1 MADNTYQIVST
12 VYKTDKYSIKKIE
25 DVYGKFSA
33 IYEVENIESG
43 IVTSFD
49 TQQEAVAYLSSLS
62 GSDTKI
68 YTAPKA
74 TASNGSVKETNPPEL
89 KAGTEKTVAASGTNR
104 PSTPAIAVGECGP
117 ETTIGKTNRELTAQ
131 CDWTINLK
139 LDVCGEELKL
149 LAEHWAKRL
158 VVKVSEWLPASKSP
172 IIDDIRNAYKTIKGW
187 MDTIMEYVKILKD
200 LIECITSVINAIA
213 QVVTFIATL
222 PAALLSQ
229 SFDCLSKF
237 QGLLEQAAG
246 IQLEPVK
253 QLYDETNTIIN
264 ETMGSA
270 SKIQSQGQ
278 GLLNQASTTPTP
290 TVAIQ
295 QP

>member
-1 MADNTYQIVST
+1 MADTTTTLVYTSGNYNIYKVETVSPPISF
-12 VYKTDKYSIKKIE
+12 VYNVEDIKLK
-25 DVYGKFSA
+25 
-33 IYEVENIESG
+33 ENI
-43 IVTSFD
+43 
-49 TQQEAVAYLSSLS
+49 AYFY
-62 GSDTKI
+62 GEQDAIDYVNAKRNSDNKI
-68 YTAPKA
+68 YTAPKT
-74 TASNGSVKETNPPEL
+74 TASNGSVKENNPPEL
-89 KAGTEKTVAASGTNR
+89 KPGTEKTVAASGTNR

-149 LAEHWAKRL
+149 LAEHWEKRL
-158 VVKVSEWLPASKSP
+158 VVKVSEWLPASQSP
-172 IIDDIRNAYKTIKGW
+172 ILDDIRNAYKTIKGW
-187 MDTIMEYVKILKD
+187 MDTIMEYVKVLKD

-246 IQLEPVK
+246 IQLEPIK

-270 SKIQSQGQ
+270 SKIQSNGQ
-278 GLLNQASTTPTP
+278 GILNTSTTN
-290 TVAIQ
+290 VQLQ